1 MADKYYRMI
10 TPEHIAVAAGKG
22 GSKIANENGN
32 ESGNFSPDLVTFQ
45 ANMQSCQLDEKK
57 PYLHA
62 AYGFKS
68 ENSDNCS
75 FPTRTRTLN
84 ILVNSEA
91 LYH

>member
-1 MADKYYRMI
+1 MQGD
-10 TPEHIAVAAGKG
+10 
-22 GSKIANENGN
+22 SKIANELATKNGN
-32 ESGNFSPDLVTFQ
+32 ESGNFSPDLVTFH
-45 ANMQSCQLDEKK
+45 ANMQSCQLNEKK

-62 AYGFKS
+62 VYGFKS